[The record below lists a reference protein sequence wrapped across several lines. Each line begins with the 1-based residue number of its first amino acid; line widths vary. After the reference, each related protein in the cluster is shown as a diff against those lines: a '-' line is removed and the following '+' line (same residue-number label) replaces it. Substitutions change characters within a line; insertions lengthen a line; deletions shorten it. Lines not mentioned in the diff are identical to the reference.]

1 MNKMYHFTR
10 VDNLPSIQKEGIRLG
25 KNPLSGPLVVS
36 MTTNP
41 CPKRLGLQTGLILEE
56 DKDFDFVV
64 AAQFYPTLVSK
75 LADGRRV
82 VRCVDQTE
90 VRLEITIPHTKNN
103 KVLTYGQLFNRDAKQ
118 FYAQASTMPY
128 SKVSDEVKKFL
139 WAIPIHSAD
148 YPFGTSHYLNER
160 IDREVRELADGI
172 RDHRASEWR
181 FATMPISPSY
191 ITKIEY
197 RQDDG
202 SYA

>member
-25 KNPLSGPLVVS
+25 KNLLGGPLVVS

-41 CPKRLGLQTGLILEE
+41 CSKGLGLQTGLILEE
-56 DKDFDFVV
+56 DKDFDFVA
-64 AAQFYPTLVSK
+64 AAQSYPTLVSK
-75 LADGRRV
+75 LADGRRI

-90 VRLEITIPHTKNN
+90 VRLEITIPRAKNN

-118 FYAQASTMPY
+118 LYATVSKMPY
-128 SKVSDEVKKFL
+128 SKISDKVKKLL

-148 YPFGTSHYLNER
+148 YPFGTKHYLEER
-160 IDREVRELADGI
+160 INREVQELVDGI

-181 FATMPISPSY
+181 FATIPISPSY
-191 ITKIEY
+191 ITRIEY